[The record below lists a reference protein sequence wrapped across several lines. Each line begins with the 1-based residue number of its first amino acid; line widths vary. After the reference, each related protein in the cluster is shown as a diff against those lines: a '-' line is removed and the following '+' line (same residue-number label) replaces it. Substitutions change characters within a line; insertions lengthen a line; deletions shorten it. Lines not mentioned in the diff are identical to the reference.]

1 MKNRK
6 NGIWNLKIAGD
17 YKKIQSMAKNPL
29 LSDKGKMN
37 VIKKTLELTIKAKG
51 SKGLSIEPEKVVSN
65 FFKNFKANGGIFS
78 GGSWHNIAKYAGGG
92 MPGMGQMFIARE
104 AGPELVGR
112 IGNHTA
118 VMNNNQ
124 IVASV
129 SDGVFNAMAPVLTQM
144 CNAINTMNTGSGQPL
159 YVEGVS
165 EGDIVKI
172 TTEANRVYKKR
183 HGKSMY

>member
-1 MKNRK
+1 
-6 NGIWNLKIAGD
+6 
-17 YKKIQSMAKNPL
+17 MAKNPL
-29 LSDKGKMN
+29 LSASGKN
-37 VIKKTLELTIKAKG
+37 DVIKKTLELTIKAKD
-51 SKGLSIEPEKVVSN
+51 SKGLSTQLDNAALKVLSALG
-65 FFKNFKANGGIFS
+65 KKANGGIFS

-165 EGDIVKI
+165 EGDIVRI